1 MYYFRCHE
9 KNNFSKNHTD
19 IFYFKKSEYASDFFK
34 ILDPVL
40 QNWRSVYVNLVKENK
55 PDYFN
60 LNLLVNIALKMFGHT
75 DIINDHFLYTFLSL
89 ENVDLD
95 DHDLPEDWT
104 RYLSCWVKDKKVK
117 FFKTHNVFGKINNN
131 PFTNK
136 ENSLGCIYIIR
147 DPRNVITSLS
157 NHYELNYDDS
167 LAWMTNH
174 KKYIFDNRGGKDYGN
189 FQFISSWSNNYKSW
203 KIQKDLPIKIIRYED
218 LLEKTFSVTK
228 EIILFVNKVSK
239 NNEKVDTQKLRNS
252 VNSTSFNRLKTNEQK
267 EGFAEAIFSK
277 KQNKM
282 IPFFN
287 LGPKNN
293 WKNILDEDFANKLYE
308 IFKDDLN
315 QFKYS
320 K

>member
-1 MYYFRCHE
+1 MDKQGYVTLARSTNYSDLQEANLLARSIKSSDPDREVCLVTDQFDDVPKHIADNFDYLVELPFGCLEHEDFDVNMWQVYHCTPFHENIWLRKQSLLLDNVDGIWDNCSNYDLLFPSSTLNFKGENKDFLYYFRCHE

-117 FFKTHNVFGKINNN
+117 V
-131 PFTNK
+131 
-136 ENSLGCIYIIR
+136 
-147 DPRNVITSLS
+147 S
-157 NHYELNYDDS
+157 NHRLTNFVFYNSETFIDKEVLYDFGIHS
-167 LAWMTNH
+167 
-174 KKYIFDNRGGKDYGN
+174 
-189 FQFISSWSNNYKSW
+189 
-203 KIQKDLPIKIIRYED
+203 
-218 LLEKTFSVTK
+218 
-228 EIILFVNKVSK
+228 
-239 NNEKVDTQKLRNS
+239 
-252 VNSTSFNRLKTNEQK
+252 
-267 EGFAEAIFSK
+267 
-277 KQNKM
+277 
-282 IPFFN
+282 
-287 LGPKNN
+287 
-293 WKNILDEDFANKLYE
+293 
-308 IFKDDLN
+308 
-315 QFKYS
+315 
-320 K
+320 